1 MRDGIPCPSPACF
14 GIGSTD
20 GWIWARPVVVVVVVV
35 VVIVIESHNPLQRF
49 LDYDNDY
56 RFADNDYEDTKLL
69 LMQV

>member
-1 MRDGIPCPSPACF
+1 M
-14 GIGSTD
+14 
-20 GWIWARPVVVVVVVV
+20 
-35 VVIVIESHNPLQRF
+35 IESHNPLQRF